1 MIGFLTASLVSVVVA
16 VGSFPDIPLEELKL
30 RSSRLTCSVYYYY
43 IIIINIQR
51 RDGNLLR
58 RRRPIIIINVKLA
71 DE

>member
-43 IIIINIQR
+43 YIIIINIHITSIII
-51 RDGNLLR
+51 
-58 RRRPIIIINVKLA
+58 IIIIN
-71 DE
+71 

>member
-43 IIIINIQR
+43 YIIIINIHIT
-51 RDGNLLR
+51 NIIII
-58 RRRPIIIINVKLA
+58 IIIIN
-71 DE
+71 

>member
-43 IIIINIQR
+43 YIIIINIHIS
-51 RDGNLLR
+51 
-58 RRRPIIIINVKLA
+58 IIIIIIIILIN
-71 DE
+71 

>member
-43 IIIINIQR
+43 IIIINIHITSIIII
-51 RDGNLLR
+51 
-58 RRRPIIIINVKLA
+58 IIIIN
-71 DE
+71 

>member
-43 IIIINIQR
+43 IIIMINIHIIIIIII
-51 RDGNLLR
+51 
-58 RRRPIIIINVKLA
+58 IIIIN
-71 DE
+71 

>member
-43 IIIINIQR
+43 YIIIINIHITSIIII
-51 RDGNLLR
+51 
-58 RRRPIIIINVKLA
+58 IIIIN
-71 DE
+71 

>member
-43 IIIINIQR
+43 YIIINIHITSIIIIIIIIN
-51 RDGNLLR
+51 
-58 RRRPIIIINVKLA
+58 
-71 DE
+71 

>member
-43 IIIINIQR
+43 YIIIINIHFIIIIII
-51 RDGNLLR
+51 
-58 RRRPIIIINVKLA
+58 IIIIN
-71 DE
+71 

>member
-43 IIIINIQR
+43 YIIIINIH
-51 RDGNLLR
+51 
-58 RRRPIIIINVKLA
+58 ITSIIINYY
-71 DE
+71 

>member
-43 IIIINIQR
+43 DIIIINIHITSIIII
-51 RDGNLLR
+51 
-58 RRRPIIIINVKLA
+58 IIIIN
-71 DE
+71 